1 MKHCIPRA
9 ALSALLA
16 LALCAGPLTVP
27 ALAEEVSSSASQN
40 SAQEQTDIE
49 METQDNQNTSSES
62 ITSDDAGIELLN
74 NGMGDNS
81 GGDPGG
87 NNEGTGTGEEGGT
100 GGGSGS
106 GDENGSNGQQNN
118 NGNTNPGGGNF
129 VETTP
134 APDGVY
140 VVAAAVTDPAGGEI
154 PTIEWGDRVNVV
166 LSVLD
171 HSSAQ
176 YDIAPEQISARVNSS
191 TFTFTGNGEIGQLVE
206 GEDDNGPYY
215 SYNLLFRDVIY
226 NGGGNTFPVNLSYID
241 STLPM
246 QQFSVTLGQ
255 CVDEDPND
263 PSDARAPSL
272 IVRGASY
279 GTETI
284 TAGSPFTLSLTLYAS
299 NGTESV
305 ADVVASL
312 TLPEGVTMTGG
323 NLSSYVGTMAPQS
336 SSEVSFSIQTSAG
349 FTGGV
354 ANITV
359 NLAGAGA
366 VSGNAVTGTTT
377 ISVPISQPDRFE
389 LGELQVNDTIY
400 LGDTATVTLNFVN
413 KGRNPVANI
422 EASITGEGLGAE
434 MTQQYIG
441 NLNAGTEN
449 SVDFDL
455 LPTQVGPVSGSIV
468 LTYEAED
475 GSIKTASKD
484 FSFSVEEMPVYDD
497 TMMDPGMM
505 EPAAQPGLPVWG
517 IVLIAVLAVVIVVV
531 VIVVIRRKKKKAA
544 ALADLEGEDED
555 L

>member
-62 ITSDDAGIELLN
+62 ITSDDADIVLLN
-74 NGMGDNS
+74 SGMGDNS
-81 GGDPGG
+81 GGDTGG
-87 NNEGTGTGEEGGT
+87 NNEETGTGEEGGT

-129 VETTP
+129 VEPTP

-336 SSEVSFSIQTSAG
+336 SSDVSFSIQTSAG

-455 LPTQVGPVSGSIV
+455 LPTQAGPVSGSIV

-497 TMMDPGMM
+497 PMMDPGMM

-517 IVLIAVLAVVIVVV
+517 IVLIAVLAVVVVVV

>member
-27 ALAEEVSSSASQN
+27 ALAEEASP
-40 SAQEQTDIE
+40 APAATPAA
-49 METQDNQNTSSES
+49 
-62 ITSDDAGIELLN
+62 AGEAAA
-74 NGMGDNS
+74 
-81 GGDPGG
+81 
-87 NNEGTGTGEEGGT
+87 
-100 GGGSGS
+100 
-106 GDENGSNGQQNN
+106 
-118 NGNTNPGGGNF
+118 
-129 VETTP
+129 ETTP
-134 APDGVY
+134 APTPTATPLMAVYKEAAVLSEELPSPGPDAGQPEISAAPVLPTEPPVEVVPTPEPTPYNGTGVY

-455 LPTQVGPVSGSIV
+455 LPTQAGPVSGSIV

-517 IVLIAVLAVVIVVV
+517 IALIAVLAVVIVVV

>member
-27 ALAEEVSSSASQN
+27 ALAEEASP
-40 SAQEQTDIE
+40 APAATPAA
-49 METQDNQNTSSES
+49 
-62 ITSDDAGIELLN
+62 AGEAAA
-74 NGMGDNS
+74 
-81 GGDPGG
+81 
-87 NNEGTGTGEEGGT
+87 
-100 GGGSGS
+100 
-106 GDENGSNGQQNN
+106 
-118 NGNTNPGGGNF
+118 
-129 VETTP
+129 ETTP
-134 APDGVY
+134 APTPTATPLMAVYKEAAVLSEDPTPDESMAPITTPSPSPTPTLAPPDSSWEEDSVEPAEGVY
-140 VVAAAVTDPAGGEI
+140 IVASAVTDPAGGEVD
-154 PTIEWGDRVNVV
+154 TIEWGDRVNVI

-171 HSSAQ
+171 HSAAQ
-176 YDIAPEQISARVNSS
+176 YDLAPEQIAARVDSS
-191 TFTFTGNGEIGQLVE
+191 VFTFTGIAEIGQLVE
-206 GEDDNGPYY
+206 GEDAEGPYY

-226 NGGGNTFPVNLSYID
+226 NGGGNTFPVNLSYLD

-336 SSEVSFSIQTSAG
+336 SSDVSFSIQTSAG

-455 LPTQVGPVSGSIV
+455 LPTQAGPVSGSIV

-497 TMMDPGMM
+497 PMMDPGMM

-517 IVLIAVLAVVIVVV
+517 IALIAVLAVVIVVV